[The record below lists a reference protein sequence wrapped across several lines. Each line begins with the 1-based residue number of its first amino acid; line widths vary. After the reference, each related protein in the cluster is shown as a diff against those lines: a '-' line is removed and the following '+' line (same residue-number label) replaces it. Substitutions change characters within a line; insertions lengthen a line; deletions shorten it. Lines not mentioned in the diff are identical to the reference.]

1 MSKSKRSKKN
11 QLGLGDELFGTR
23 LGEFRDR
30 SPKKSGTDLFIIDN
44 SDEDWKVSDYLHDWC
59 QLSQS
64 IDIATGFF
72 EIGSLLALDGE
83 WQKVDKFRI
92 LMGDAVSLRTKKVF
106 DQGLENITHRLDI
119 SIEAEKENNDFLV
132 GVPAIVE
139 AIKSK
144 KIECKVYRENK
155 FHAKAYITR
164 ARQEVIG
171 SFGLV
176 GSSNFTLP
184 GLSKNVELNV
194 QITGRQV
201 STLQEWYEEY
211 WNNAEGV
218 SPEILRVIERHT
230 REYQPFEIYVKA
242 LQEFFRGHEITE
254 SEWELTESK
263 MLPVL
268 DQYQKE
274 GYWSLVK
281 IAKQYG
287 GAFLCD
293 GVGLGKTFIGL
304 MLIERLIMH
313 ERKRVVL
320 FVPKAIRKDV
330 WGRDI
335 RRYLPDLWGDFSNL
349 AIFNHTDLSREGEFP
364 RRFEKIAEMADAIV
378 IDEAHHFRN
387 PGIKGTG
394 ERKPS
399 RYWKLF
405 DLISGSHGTKQVYM
419 LTATPINNQ
428 LDDLRHMIE
437 LFSRQREDYFKSTLG
452 IHSLKGRFI
461 TMERELK
468 KKTETKQTDDEPMS
482 TDTSEAEKVLSSDN
496 LFNALVVQRSRAYV
510 KQSQIQ
516 EGGRITSFPERKP
529 PQVAQYSVRKTYGK
543 LLDDVDKAF
552 KKEKALFV
560 LGIYYPL
567 YYYKGPDATIDPL
580 LHGRQKQVVS
590 LIRTQF
596 LKRFESSASAFESS
610 CDRLLLKLLAWATKH
625 SETESERRRL
635 ERWKEMHS
643 DLIHYVHS
651 RQLELWGKEE
661 DIEELEE
668 DVISDEMLE
677 DIEYLSRDEYKVEE
691 ILDDTRDD
699 LDQIALFLE
708 ELHKFKPAHD
718 DKLQALIKLLKT
730 DPVLKTN
737 KVIIFSEFADT
748 ARYLKK
754 QLQAASIE
762 GVEQIDSGTKGD
774 RSTIIRRFAPYYND
788 SSSSQLKTN
797 GSKEIRILISTD
809 ILSEGLNL
817 QDATRLI
824 NYDLHWNPVRL
835 MQRIGRVDRRM
846 NPENE
851 ARIIADHSEQEELRG
866 KVAYWNFLPPDDL
879 DELLHLYRL
888 VSHKTLRISKTFGIE
903 GKKLL
908 TEKDDYEAL
917 KNFNETYEGT
927 TTLLEEMHL
936 EYQRILKEHPELAD
950 RLKMLPGRVFT
961 GKEHPSKKAQ
971 AVFFCYRIPRPD
983 YSLAGDDDEHPWTEE
998 AGETKWYLYDL
1009 ATEAIYE
1016 ETAEIVDIIRSTP
1029 ETQRVC
1035 RIEKQTLI
1043 DIRKQIEK
1051 HIKNTYLKRV
1061 QAPVGIQPKLK
1072 AWIELTER

>member
-1 MSKSKRSKKN
+1 MSKAKKSKKD
-11 QLGLGDELFGTR
+11 QLVLGDELLGTR
-23 LGEFRDR
+23 LGEIRDR
-30 SPKKSGTDLFIIDN
+30 SPKKPGTDLFIVDN
-44 SDEDWKVSDYLHDWC
+44 SDEDWKVRDYLHGWC
-59 QLSQS
+59 QLSKS

-72 EIGSLLALDGE
+72 EIGALLALDGE
-83 WQKVDKFRI
+83 WQKVDMFRI
-92 LMGDAVSLRTKKVF
+92 LMGDEVSYRTKKAF
-106 DQGLENITHRLDI
+106 EQGLSNITTRLDS
-119 SIEAEKENNDFLV
+119 SIEEEKERDDFLT

-139 AIKSK
+139 AINSE
-144 KIECKVYRENK
+144 KIQCKVYTENK
-155 FHAKAYITR
+155 FHAKAYITH
-164 ARQEVIG
+164 ASQEVVG
-171 SFGLV
+171 SYGLV

-194 QITGRQV
+194 QITGSQV
-201 STLQEWYEEY
+201 KALQDWYDVH
-211 WNNAEGV
+211 WAKAEDV

-230 REYQPFEIYVKA
+230 RDYQPFEIYVKA

-254 SEWELTESK
+254 SEWEQTESK

-281 IAKQYG
+281 IARQYG
-287 GAFLCD
+287 GALLCD

-313 ERKRVVL
+313 DRKRVAL

-330 WGRDI
+330 WERDI

-394 ERKPS
+394 EKKPS

-405 DLISGSHGTKQVYM
+405 DLIGGSPGTKQMYM

-437 LFSRQREDYFKSTLG
+437 LFSRQREDYFRSTLG
-452 IHSLKGRFI
+452 IHSLRGHFI
-461 TMERELK
+461 TMERELR
-468 KKTETKQTDDEPMS
+468 KKTDTKQSVDEPVT
-482 TDTSEAEKVLSSDN
+482 TDTTEAEKVLSSDN
-496 LFNALVVQRSRAYV
+496 LFKALVVQRSRAYV

-516 EGGRITSFPERKP
+516 EGGKITSFPERQP
-529 PQVAQYSVRKTYGK
+529 PQVAKYSVRKTYGK

-567 YYYKGPDATIDPL
+567 YYYKGPDETIDPL

-625 SETESERRRL
+625 SESESERRRL

-643 DLIHYVHS
+643 DLINYVHA
-651 RQLELWGKEE
+651 RQLELWGEE

-677 DIEYLSRDEYKVEE
+677 DIEYLSRDDYKVEE
-691 ILDDTRDD
+691 ILNDTILD

-718 DKLQALIKLLKT
+718 DKLQALIKLLKS
-730 DPVLKTN
+730 DPVLKAH

-754 QLQAASIE
+754 QLQAAGIE

-774 RSTIIRRFAPYYND
+774 RGAIIRRFAPYYND
-788 SSSSQLKTN
+788 SSTSEITARGGK
-797 GSKEIRILISTD
+797 GIRILIATD

-851 ARIIADHSEQEELRG
+851 AWLIADHPEQKDLRG
-866 KVAYWNFLPPDDL
+866 TVSYWNFLPPDDL

-908 TEKDDYEAL
+908 TEADDYDAL
-917 KNFNETYEGT
+917 RNFNETYEGT
-927 TTLLEEMHL
+927 TTLIEEMHL
-936 EYQRILKEHPELAD
+936 EYQRIIKEYPELVEK
-950 RLKMLPGRVFT
+950 LKMLPGRVFT

-983 YSLAGDDDEHPWTEE
+983 YSLTGDDDEHPWTEE

-1016 ETAEIVDIIRSTP
+1016 EPAEIVDIIRSTP
-1029 ETQRVC
+1029 ETPRVC
-1035 RIEKQTLI
+1035 RIEKQTLTE
-1043 DIRKQIEK
+1043 IRKKVEK

-1072 AWIELTER
+1072 AWMELAER